1 MKERG
6 QLESQGRGVCWHF
19 ECSLARLKHLAVA
32 EHRQVQ
38 HGVGIHTL
46 EEEGR
51 VQLQQ
56 LGVALSADS
65 FCVCW
70 RKLSSGKLVL
80 SLGLKQVL
88 GKLSSGKLVLSLGL
102 KQVLGKRGLQ
112 ERGGVWGA
120 VEQELGG
127 REEGSLQRQGEA
139 GR

>member
-1 MKERG
+1 MRERG
-6 QLESQGRGVCWHF
+6 HLENQERGVCWHF

-70 RKLSSGKLVL
+70 RKLSSV
-80 SLGLKQVL
+80 
-88 GKLSSGKLVLSLGL
+88 KLVLSLGL

-127 REEGSLQRQGEA
+127 REEGSLRRQEEA

>member
-1 MKERG
+1 M
-6 QLESQGRGVCWHF
+6 
-19 ECSLARLKHLAVA
+19 
-32 EHRQVQ
+32 Q
-38 HGVGIHTL
+38 HGVGNHTL
-46 EEEGR
+46 EGEGR

-56 LGVALSADS
+56 LGVALSAGS
-65 FCVCW
+65 FCDAW
-70 RKLSSGKLVL
+70 RKLSSRELV
-80 SLGLKQVL
+80 ST
-88 GKLSSGKLVLSLGL
+88 LGL

>member
-1 MKERG
+1 MGWRAVVEEGMSRW
-6 QLESQGRGVCWHF
+6 LREVCWHF

-38 HGVGIHTL
+38 HGVGNHTL

-70 RKLSSGKLVL
+70 RKLSSGELVL
-80 SLGLKQVL
+80 SFGLKQVL
-88 GKLSSGKLVLSLGL
+88 E
-102 KQVLGKRGLQ
+102 KRGLQ
-112 ERGGVWGA
+112 ERGGGA
-120 VEQELGG
+120 G
-127 REEGSLQRQGEA
+127 
-139 GR
+139 

>member
-1 MKERG
+1 MRERG
-6 QLESQGRGVCWHF
+6 YLESQGRGVCWYF
-19 ECSLARLKHLAVA
+19 EYSLARLKHLAVYA
-32 EHRQVQ
+32 HRQVQ
-38 HGVGIHTL
+38 HGVGNHTL

-65 FCVCW
+65 FCVAW
-70 RKLSSGKLVL
+70 RKLSSGE
-80 SLGLKQVL
+80 
-88 GKLSSGKLVLSLGL
+88 LVLSLGL

-112 ERGGVWGA
+112 ERGSVWGA

>member
-1 MKERG
+1 M
-6 QLESQGRGVCWHF
+6 
-19 ECSLARLKHLAVA
+19 
-32 EHRQVQ
+32 Q
-38 HGVGIHTL
+38 HGVGNHTL

-65 FCVCW
+65 FCVAW
-70 RKLSSGKLVL
+70 RKLSSGE
-80 SLGLKQVL
+80 
-88 GKLSSGKLVLSLGL
+88 LVLSLGL

>member
-1 MKERG
+1 M
-6 QLESQGRGVCWHF
+6 
-19 ECSLARLKHLAVA
+19 
-32 EHRQVQ
+32 
-38 HGVGIHTL
+38 
-46 EEEGR
+46 
-51 VQLQQ
+51 QLQQ

-127 REEGSLQRQGEA
+127 RDNDAQFGKSNDDNNADSDEDGNK
-139 GR
+139 